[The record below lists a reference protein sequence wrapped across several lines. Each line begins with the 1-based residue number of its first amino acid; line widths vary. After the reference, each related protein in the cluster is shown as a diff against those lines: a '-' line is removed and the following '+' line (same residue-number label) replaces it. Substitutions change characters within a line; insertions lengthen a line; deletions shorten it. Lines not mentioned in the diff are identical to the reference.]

1 MSITPAQQEALIQF
15 HAITNS
21 SDIEA
26 DRVLLERVDW
36 DVQRAI
42 QAKYD
47 GEDIVEPPQPEQS
60 SSSSRSPPETRTLE
74 PLEVDDSL
82 QGPNPPNGRKPA
94 LTILYPI
101 LNRVFA
107 IISYPLTVSFSV
119 FAFIFRLLRLPFP
132 RFNTATLRF
141 NFFGATPQIRPRRP
155 PRPGNPADA
164 AERWIRELEDETGAI
179 SVTRAAASAS
189 GVDTNAEETLRRR
202 DKGEGR
208 GRLLPDFWIGSYES
222 ALKVAQKDA
231 RPMCVILTCEE
242 HDDTPEFKRSVLT
255 DPDLVRVLTD
265 NDFIVWG
272 GDVRDSEAHQT
283 SLKLSTTTFPFV
295 GFIAL
300 HPRSGSR
307 TSSGPSAPPQ
317 LCVLSRHE
325 GSPTSL
331 TSATTLHNHI
341 TNTLLPRITPILTR
355 VKNEIRLRKQE
366 QELIAQQDR
375 AYKEAERR
383 DREKVER
390 RQAEERRKQEEEAE
404 RRRLEGEKVSMAK
417 RREAW
422 RLWKRSTLPAEPTTA
437 EKAIRI
443 VVRLP
448 NGERLTKRFRPSE
461 SVEDLYAA
469 VDVCF
474 LPRDENAVAPTTPP
488 AGYTHEYDFRLATSY
503 PRKEIELS
511 RDVLGD
517 VGILKGG
524 GNLVVEM
531 LNIHGLED
539 DSGDSDEE

>member
-1 MSITPAQQEALIQF
+1 MSITPSQQEALLQF

-21 SDIEA
+21 ADVEA
-26 DRVLLERVDW
+26 DRALLERVGW

-47 GEDIVEPPQPEQS
+47 GDDTVDPPQSEPS
-60 SSSSRSPPETRTLE
+60 PSSSRSPISPRPLE

-94 LTILYPI
+94 SFVLYPI
-101 LNRVFA
+101 FNRVFA
-107 IISYPLTVSFSV
+107 IISYPITVSLSV

-141 NFFGATPQIRPRRP
+141 NFFGATPQARPRRP

-179 SVTRAAASAS
+179 SVTRAAASAT
-189 GVDTNAEETLRRR
+189 GVDLNSDDTLRRR
-202 DKGEGR
+202 DRGEGR
-208 GRLLPDFWIGSYES
+208 GRLLPDFWVGSYES
-222 ALKVAQKDA
+222 ALKTAQKDA
-231 RPMCVILTCEE
+231 KPMCVILTCEE
-242 HDDTPEFKRSVLT
+242 HDDTAEFKRSVLT

-272 GDVRDSEAHQT
+272 GDVRDNEAHQT
-283 SLKLSTTTFPFV
+283 SLKLSATTFPFV
-295 GFIAL
+295 AFIAL

-307 TSSGPSAPPQ
+307 TASGPSSPPQ

-325 GSPTSL
+325 GSPTSV

-341 TNTLLPRITPILTR
+341 TNTLLPRVTPILTR

-383 DREKVER
+383 DREKLER

-404 RRRLEGEKVSMAK
+404 LRRLEREKISKAEQ
-417 RREAW
+417 REAW
-422 RLWKRSTLPAEPTTA
+422 RLWKRKTLPAEPTA
-437 EKAIRI
+437 SEKAIRI
-443 VVRLP
+443 VVRMP
-448 NGERLTKRFRPSE
+448 NGERLTKRFRPTE

-474 LPRDENAVAPTTPP
+474 LSRDEDATAPSIAPV
-488 AGYTHEYDFRLATSY
+488 GYTHEYEFCLATSY

-511 RDVLGD
+511 SETLGSVD
-517 VGILKGG
+517 ILKGG

-531 LNIHGLED
+531 KAGLGLEE
-539 DSGDSDEE
+539 SEESDQE